1 MKSKKDCMIHKD
13 WDEKDE
19 ILKETL
25 YEMSGRISA
34 SESLKRQIDSRLF
47 KEEKGRTISMK
58 RFSMK
63 KMAIGVAA
71 ACLVLGTASI
81 AGSGI
86 KSYVSHG
93 SAIPDYTKFEDLGK
107 AEEKAGYRI
116 DAVEVFENG
125 YKMKSIDISDVSLQN
140 EAGQKEQEQKEIYI
154 YYEKP
159 GAERIW
165 LSACKL
171 FAGEAPETAFNI
183 SAADKTMQYGDVI
196 MIFNKTTYKFVP
208 PDYELTDE
216 DQKALESG
224 AVEISYGTSDVEI
237 KEAYS
242 VGWVKDGIVYNLGG
256 FDLAL
261 AADEMLGM
269 AGEIIESGV
278 KY

>member
-93 SAIPDYTKFEDLGK
+93 SVIPDYTKFEDLGK

-171 FAGEAPETAFNI
+171 FAGETAETAFNI

-224 AVEISYGTSDVEI
+224 AVEISYGTSAVEI

-242 VGWVKDGIVYNLGG
+242 VGWMKDGIVYNLGG
-256 FDLAL
+256 FDLAIT
-261 AADEMLGM
+261 ADDMFEM

-278 KY
+278 K

>member
-1 MKSKKDCMIHKD
+1 MKSKKDCIIHKE

-19 ILKETL
+19 TLKETL

-63 KMAIGVAA
+63 KVAIGVAA
-71 ACLVLGTASI
+71 ACLVLGTVSI

-86 KSYVSHG
+86 KHYVSHG
-93 SAIPDYTKFEDLGK
+93 SIIPDYTKFEDLGK
-107 AEEKAGYRI
+107 AEEKVGYRI
-116 DAVEVFENG
+116 DAVEAFANG
-125 YKMKSIDISDVSLQN
+125 YKMKSIDIHEIAIQN
-140 EAGQKEQEQKEIYI
+140 EAGQKEEEQKEINI

-159 GAERIW
+159 GAERIF
-165 LSACKL
+165 LSVRKL
-171 FAGEAPETAFNI
+171 FAGETPETAFDI
-183 SAADKTMQYGDVI
+183 SAADKTMQYNDVTLA
-196 MIFNKTTYKFVP
+196 FNKTTYKFVP
-208 PDYELTDE
+208 PDYKLTDE
-216 DQKALESG
+216 DEKALESG

-261 AADEMLGM
+261 TADDMLDM
-269 AGEIIESGV
+269 ARGIIESGV
-278 KY
+278 K

>member
-171 FAGEAPETAFNI
+171 FAGETPETAFNI
-183 SAADKTMQYGDVI
+183 SAADKTTQYGDVI

-208 PDYELTDE
+208 PDYELNDE

-242 VGWVKDGIVYNLGG
+242 VGWVKGGIVYNLGG

-261 AADEMLGM
+261 TADDMLDM
-269 AGEIIESGV
+269 AREIIEAE
-278 KY
+278 